1 MITYIFP
8 GQGSQQKGMGKGLF
22 QEFPDIVSMADS
34 ILGYSIE
41 ELCLEDPKNQLGLTQ
56 FTQPA
61 LFIVNA
67 LTYLKKFQDTGI
79 TPDYVA
85 GHSLGEYNALFA
97 ANAFDLET
105 GLRLVQKR
113 GQLMA
118 QAHGGGMAAIIGLS
132 GEEVKD
138 ILEEENLS
146 QIDIANYNTPTQTV
160 IAGLRDAVD
169 GAKDIFESKEKVKL
183 CVMLNV
189 SGAFHSRYMEE
200 AAREFERYI
209 DQQTFTEMK
218 IPVISNVYGRE
229 YKQENIKHY
238 LTEQMTH
245 SVQWTDSIRYLMG
258 RGEMTFEEIGSG
270 RVLTGLVNHILKEA
284 EPLYVHEEEV
294 SEIPIQDEAS
304 SQDIKILQLADMNTD
319 PSSLGS
325 QAFKEDY
332 KLKYAYIAGAMY
344 RGVSSK
350 ELVVKMGQSG
360 MMGFLG
366 TGGMDLSEV
375 ETAIMYIQKELVEGQ
390 AYGLN
395 FLHHPNNPEYEEQL
409 VDLLLKHNVK
419 TIEVS
424 AFLGITPSLIRYKV
438 KGLKKDAHGKVI
450 SENRIIAKISR
461 PEVAEAFLSPAPER
475 LVNKLL
481 KENLITEEEAGLLK
495 KVSIANDIC
504 IEADSGGHTD
514 CGVAYTLFPAI
525 LKLRNDMMKKYEY
538 DKKVHVGM
546 AGGIGTPEAAAA
558 SFLLGADFIVTGSI
572 NQCTLE
578 AGTSD
583 VVKDMLQNINV
594 QDTEYA
600 PAGDMFEYGARI
612 QVMKKGTFFPARAN
626 KLYDLY
632 RLNNSLEDIDGKT
645 KNQIQEKYF
654 KRSFDSIYEELKRFY
669 PAHVIKKANDNPK
682 NKMALIFK
690 WYFYYSS
697 IMALQGN
704 TERKVD
710 FQVHCGPALGAF
722 NQWVKGT
729 ELEQWK
735 NRHVDEIGLKLLSA
749 TAKYLNDSMRLL
761 MEPTTKNNPTLS
773 AG

>member
-138 ILEEENLS
+138 ILEEENLN

-160 IAGLRDAVD
+160 IAGLRDEVAR
-169 GAKDIFESKEKVKL
+169 AKDIFESKEKVKL

-229 YKQENIKHY
+229 YKQENIKHC

-245 SVQWTDSIRYLMG
+245 SVKWTDSIRYLMG

-270 RVLTGLVNHILKEA
+270 RVLTGLVNRILKEA

-294 SEIPIQDEAS
+294 REISIQDEAS
-304 SQDIKILQLADMNTD
+304 SQDIKILQLEDMNTD

-325 QAFKEDY
+325 QTFKEDY

-419 TIEVS
+419 TIEAS

-438 KGLKKDAHGKVI
+438 KGLKKDANGKVI

-461 PEVAEAFLSPAPER
+461 PEVAGAFLSPAPER

-481 KENLITEEEAGLLK
+481 KENLITEEEARLLK

-538 DKKVHVGM
+538 DKKVHLGM

-600 PAGDMFEYGARI
+600 PAGDMFEYGAKI